1 MTLLIPPITTGAK
14 AASPLAGAAIGAVSD
29 LIGGGLGFIGAKDAN
44 KANLQIAREQM
55 AFQERMSST
64 AVQRRVE
71 DLRAAGLNPI
81 LAAGSSSSS
90 PAGASAAMQN
100 ALAPASAGV
109 SRAVSTA
116 LQARRLQA
124 ELANMEQIN
133 RNLMAE
139 QGRIAASAEGQ
150 NLQNQLTQQMLNV
163 YNEYPA
169 LRMIQMMTGP
179 GSAAAGTALGA
190 FGLLGRFMGKG
201 SKAGKVKV
209 KDTIRHPNLT
219 RQREYYE

>member
-1 MTLLIPPITTGAK
+1 MTLLIPPITAGAK
-14 AASPLAGAAIGAVSD
+14 AASPLVGAAIGAVSD
-29 LIGGGLGFIGAKDAN
+29 LIGGGLGFLGSKKAN
-44 KANLQIAREQM
+44 EQNLQIAREQM

-71 DLRAAGLNPI
+71 DLRKAGLNPI

-90 PAGASAAMQN
+90 PAGASAVMQN
-100 ALAPASAGV
+100 ALAPAAQGV

-124 ELANMEQIN
+124 ELSNMEEIN

-139 QGRIAASAEGQ
+139 RGRIQSQAEGQ
-150 NLQNQLTQQMLNV
+150 ELQNQLTQQMLDV
-163 YNEYPA
+163 YNQYPA
-169 LRMIQMMTGP
+169 LRMIQMMTAP

-190 FGLLGRFMGKG
+190 FGLMGRFLGKG
-201 SKAGKVKV
+201 KAGKVKV